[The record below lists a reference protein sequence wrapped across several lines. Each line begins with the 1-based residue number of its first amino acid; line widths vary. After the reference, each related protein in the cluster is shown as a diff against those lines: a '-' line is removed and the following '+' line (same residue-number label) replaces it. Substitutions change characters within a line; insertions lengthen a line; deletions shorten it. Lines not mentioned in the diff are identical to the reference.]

1 MSRLYNQGLIT
12 ERLGIIQSSV
22 KRLELFTL
30 ITKEQFCHNEDA
42 VDIAENR
49 LRRALE
55 ALFDLG
61 RHLVVKSG
69 AGIPADYRSV
79 IEKLRESQV
88 IPTDFARQIS
98 GMAGYRNRL
107 IHDYN
112 KVTPGE
118 LYEII
123 QNRLSDLTI
132 FCDCVISY
140 LQREQNGLKG

>member
-1 MSRLYNQGLIT
+1 MVRLYNLTLIT
-12 ERLGIIQSSV
+12 ERLNIIRNSV
-22 KRLELFTL
+22 KRLKLLAEMPA
-30 ITKEQFCHNEDA
+30 EEFCRDEDA

-49 LRRALE
+49 LRRAIE

-69 AGIPADYRSV
+69 AGVPSDYRSV
-79 IEKLRESQV
+79 IELLVENN
-88 IPTDFARQIS
+88 ILPEDFARHIA

-118 LYEII
+118 LHQLIKT
-123 QNRLSDLTI
+123 RLSDFNM
-132 FCDCVISY
+132 FCQYITDYV
-140 LQREQNGLKG
+140 QK

>member
-1 MSRLYNQGLIT
+1 LFNQVLIT
-12 ERLGIIQSSV
+12 ERLAIIGKAV
-22 KRLELFTL
+22 KRLKLL
-30 ITKEQFCHNEDA
+30 AQMPLEQFKQDEDA

-69 AGIPADYRSV
+69 AGMPSDYRSV
-79 IEKLRESQV
+79 IDIMKEEHILPEE
-88 IPTDFARQIS
+88 FARQIS

-112 KVTPGE
+112 KVTPDE
-118 LYEII
+118 LHQIL
-123 QNRLSDLTI
+123 QGRLKDLTL
-132 FCDCVISY
+132 FCKYVVDY
-140 LQREQNGLKG
+140 LPDANKPKG